1 MSKPRDLAA
10 EIHDGSLGAGPTRLK
25 FTRKAFRMIPR
36 LDKPRILD
44 VGCGEG
50 GPTLE
55 LAKLSDGEVIGLD
68 VHQPSL
74 ERLAKRIEEAGL
86 SGRVRLVKG
95 SLLAMDFP
103 DESFDI
109 IWSEGSIHIIGFEQG
124 LDEWRRFIKPKGFLV
139 VHEATWPRR
148 EPPQEL
154 QEHWQ
159 GRYRGIR
166 TAAEYIGTISAHGYE
181 LVGHF
186 TLPENVWWIEYF
198 CPLEERI
205 RVLREKHAGDPGA
218 LAVLDREE
226 REIEMFKKYPGWY
239 GSAFFVMQKVPKVF
253 PCFPGPSA
261 PAH

>member
-1 MSKPRDLAA
+1 MPRDIVA
-10 EIHDGSLGAGPTRLK
+10 EVHEGSLGAGPTRLEY
-25 FTRKAFRMIPR
+25 TRKAFRMIPR

-154 QEHWQ
+154 QAHWQ
-159 GRYRGIR
+159 GR
-166 TAAEYIGTISAHGYE
+166 
-181 LVGHF
+181 
-186 TLPENVWWIEYF
+186 
-198 CPLEERI
+198 
-205 RVLREKHAGDPGA
+205 
-218 LAVLDREE
+218 
-226 REIEMFKKYPGWY
+226 
-239 GSAFFVMQKVPKVF
+239 
-253 PCFPGPSA
+253 
-261 PAH
+261 